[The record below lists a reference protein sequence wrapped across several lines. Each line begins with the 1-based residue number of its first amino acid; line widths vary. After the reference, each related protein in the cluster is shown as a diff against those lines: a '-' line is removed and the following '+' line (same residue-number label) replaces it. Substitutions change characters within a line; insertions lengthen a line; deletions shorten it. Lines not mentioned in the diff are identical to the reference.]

1 MQHCFYGKEGI
12 HVPDCPFDENV
23 PSNHIADDQLSLGKI
38 KFYEEYGYYKEGTVW
53 KGEIPSERF
62 EDGYR
67 RYKTEKLAENKLV
80 KEGTRRCGAR
90 LS

>member
-38 KFYEEYGYYKEGTVW
+38 KFYEEYGYCIDAHCMASLGRA
-53 KGEIPSERF
+53 PLF
-62 EDGYR
+62 AALAR
-67 RYKTEKLAENKLV
+67 R
-80 KEGTRRCGAR
+80 
-90 LS
+90 